1 MRHVTALYISRH
13 FIVLSLLL
21 YQWLT
26 KNVLVLGK
34 NIHLSGLLLTVYIKK
49 KWKKSHI
56 GLYKLHYC
64 SKVSVIID
72 CLHKKG
78 WKNPTS
84 LYEFYNCS
92 IVSVFVN
99 TDFFL
104 CSIYIHLYITC
115 GHVFFFTVFPSYVR
129 LFCSSV
135 VPQTLPLIPMT
146 KWPSSIKIDLWP
158 TTFENRM
165 NQNEF
170 YDTCE

>member
-1 MRHVTALYISRH
+1 MEKGILWKYTYIWILRRKMRHMTALYISRH

-21 YQWLT
+21 WFTLIISMTHKKCFGPRQ
-26 KNVLVLGK
+26 KHSPFRFFFN
-34 NIHLSGLLLTVYIKK
+34 VYIK

-56 GLYKLHYC
+56 GLYKFHYC

-92 IVSVFVN
+92 TVSVFVN

-104 CSIYIHLYITC
+104 CSIYIYIYILHVGT
-115 GHVFFFTVFPSYVR
+115 VFFL
-129 LFCSSV
+129 LFS
-135 VPQTLPLIPMT
+135 LAM
-146 KWPSSIKIDLWP
+146 
-158 TTFENRM
+158 
-165 NQNEF
+165 
-170 YDTCE
+170 

>member
-1 MRHVTALYISRH
+1 MEKGIFWKYTYIWILRRKMRHVTALYISRH

-34 NIHLSGLLLTVYIKK
+34 NIHLLGLLLTVYIK

-56 GLYKLHYC
+56 GLYKFHYC
-64 SKVSVIID
+64 SKVD

-78 WKNPTS
+78 WINPTS

-92 IVSVFVN
+92 TVSVFVN

-115 GHVFFFTVFPSYVR
+115 GHGFFYCFP
-129 LFCSSV
+129 
-135 VPQTLPLIPMT
+135 
-146 KWPSSIKIDLWP
+146 
-158 TTFENRM
+158 
-165 NQNEF
+165 
-170 YDTCE
+170 